1 VPADLADAFGR
12 AAERHERTVS
22 QALRLAMR
30 EHLAELERHERFA
43 RMTDDELREY
53 LTAVDDGRDERPAGG
68 GSR

>member
-1 VPADLADAFGR
+1 
-12 AAERHERTVS
+12 
-22 QALRLAMR
+22 MR